1 MSKRMNGNKIE
12 SEYMEEARWKR
23 LLQEDFEKEAQ
34 KIIERVEADEE
45 LKDIEVPPRMYEEL
59 MEKIDAYERKQER
72 KALKLMGKSKKKVY
86 LLVAAATL
94 VAVGIGITSSGGPQH
109 LLEKKKQEVGG
120 REMTQLDTKDGD
132 NIESGVRSEQEFY
145 EEVEEKLGFTPVRF
159 KYLPENSY
167 FERGEVFEDMQ
178 IASCQYKYENKILTY
193 KVKANYVDSSCTL
206 DIQESIIDEYE
217 ITVGEG
223 VVKIKEY
230 LIKESRE
237 KKYSAE
243 FLNQNNYYVIT
254 GVMEKKKFEKI
265 LKNLRF

>member
-1 MSKRMNGNKIE
+1 MSKRMKGNKIE

-86 LLVAAATL
+86 LLVAAAAL

-145 EEVEEKLGFTPVRF
+145 EEVGEKLGFTPV
-159 KYLPENSY
+159 KIVYLPENTYYESSEIY
-167 FERGEVFEDMQ
+167 EDIEKAQ
-178 IASCQYKYENKILTY
+178 IQYNCDDKILTFQDR
-193 KVKANYVDSSCTL
+193 KS
-206 DIQESIIDEYE
+206 
-217 ITVGEG
+217 
-223 VVKIKEY
+223 VV
-230 LIKESRE
+230 
-237 KKYSAE
+237 
-243 FLNQNNYYVIT
+243 
-254 GVMEKKKFEKI
+254 
-265 LKNLRF
+265 

>member
-1 MSKRMNGNKIE
+1 MSKRMKGNKIE

-86 LLVAAATL
+86 LLVAAAAL

-145 EEVEEKLGFTPVRF
+145 EEVGEKLGFTPV
-159 KYLPENSY
+159 KIVYLPENTYYESSEIY
-167 FERGEVFEDMQ
+167 EDIEKAQ
-178 IASCQYKYENKILTY
+178 IQYNCDDKILTFQI
-193 KVKANYVDSSCTL
+193 KANYSNSSIAF
-206 DIQESIIDEYE
+206 DIQESLIEEYE
-217 ITVGEG
+217 LELAKITA
-223 VVKIKEY
+223 KIKKY
-230 LIKESRE
+230 HIKETNERE
-237 KKYSAE
+237 YIAE
-243 FLNQNNYYVIT
+243 FVYENNYYVLVAI
-254 GVMEKKKFEKI
+254 MEKEKFEEI
-265 LKNLRF
+265 LKKLQF

>member
-1 MSKRMNGNKIE
+1 MSKRMKGNKIE

-86 LLVAAATL
+86 LLVAAAAL

-132 NIESGVRSEQEFY
+132 NIESGVRSEEEFY
-145 EEVEEKLGFTPVRF
+145 RQVEEKLGFTPV
-159 KYLPENSY
+159 KMGYLPQNTCFDSADIH
-167 FERGEVFEDMQ
+167 EDMQ
-178 IASCQYKYENKILTY
+178 TAQIQYLYNNIVITKDFNIR
-193 KVKANYVDSSCTL
+193 
-206 DIQESIIDEYE
+206 EYE
-217 ITVGEG
+217 KKVAETAIR
-223 VVKIKEY
+223 IKEY
-230 LIKESRE
+230 SVDGSNNNR
-237 KKYSAE
+237 YSAE
-243 FLNQNNYYVIT
+243 FIYKNNYYLMT
-254 GVMEKKKFEKI
+254 GTIEKEEFEKI
-265 LKNLRF
+265 LKNLWF

>member
-86 LLVAAATL
+86 LLVAAAAL

-109 LLEKKKQEVGG
+109 LLEKKKQEIGG

-132 NIESGVRSEQEFY
+132 NIESGVRSEEEFY
-145 EEVEEKLGFTPVRF
+145 RQVEEKLGFTPV
-159 KYLPENSY
+159 KMGYLPQNTCFDSADIH
-167 FERGEVFEDMQ
+167 EDMQ
-178 IASCQYKYENKILTY
+178 TAQIQYLYNNIVITFQI
-193 KVKANYVDSSCTL
+193 KANYTEASFA
-206 DIQESIIDEYE
+206 IDTKDFNIREYE
-217 ITVGEG
+217 KKVAETAIR
-223 VVKIKEY
+223 IKEY
-230 LIKESRE
+230 SVDGSNNNR
-237 KKYSAE
+237 YSAE
-243 FLNQNNYYVIT
+243 FIYKNNYYLMT
-254 GVMEKKKFEKI
+254 GTIEKEEFEKI
-265 LKNLRF
+265 LKNLWF

>member
-12 SEYMEEARWKR
+12 SEYMEEARLKR

-72 KALKLMGKSKKKVY
+72 KALKLMGKSKKRVY
-86 LLVAAATL
+86 LLVAAAAL

-132 NIESGVRSEQEFY
+132 NIESGVRSEEEFY
-145 EEVEEKLGFTPVRF
+145 RQVEEKLGFNAV
-159 KYLPENSY
+159 KLMYLPENTY
-167 FERGEVFEDMQ
+167 FENGEVSENTQNAQIQYNCNDKVLTFQIKANYQESSFASDTED
-178 IASCQYKYENKILTY
+178 IVNEEYELELGATTIKIRKLLLKGTEEYKYE
-193 KVKANYVDSSCTL
+193 
-206 DIQESIIDEYE
+206 
-217 ITVGEG
+217 
-223 VVKIKEY
+223 
-230 LIKESRE
+230 
-237 KKYSAE
+237 AE
-243 FLNQNNYYVIT
+243 FVYLNNYYSLIGLV
-254 GVMEKKKFEKI
+254 EKGEFEKI
-265 LKNLRF
+265 LKNLWF